1 MVQAAVALA
10 SLAYGIY
17 AGETQSAVARKGRR
31 EAKDAQRKAED
42 AALSDAKLAEQEEN
56 RARQK
61 TPDLNVLLGDQSL
74 RPRPGKGSIDVDRL
88 LLSRPGLLGV

>member
-1 MVQAAVALA
+1 MVQAAVAIA
-10 SLAYGIY
+10 SLAYGVY

-61 TPDLNVLLGDQSL
+61 SPDLNVLLGDVL
-74 RPRPGKGSIDVDRL
+74 RPKPGKGSIDVDRL